1 MALYPDLVR
10 RSIDELSKLPGIGQK
25 SAERIV
31 FHLLERPKEE
41 TKRLASALFY
51 MREKIRF
58 CQVCN
63 NFSESEICPIC
74 ADADRDKSVLCIVER
89 PSDVSVIEKTG
100 YYKGMYYVLLGSLS
114 PVDEGKKALNL
125 TKLKKILESGLV
137 REVIIATDADSEGE
151 ITALYL
157 QEFLSSYPVSMSR
170 IGMGIPVGANIEYM
184 DAVTIAK
191 AIETRTRIR

>member
-10 RSIDELSKLPGIGQK
+10 KSIEELSKLPGIGQK

-31 FHLLERPKEE
+31 FHLLGRPKEE
-41 TKRLASALFY
+41 TKRLASTLFY

-63 NFSESEICPIC
+63 NFSESEICPVC
-74 ADADRDKSVLCIVER
+74 ADATRDKSVLCIVER
-89 PSDVSVIEKTG
+89 PSDVSVIEKAG
-100 YYKGMYYVLLGSLS
+100 YYKGRYYVLLGSLS
-114 PVDEGKKALNL
+114 PIDEGKETLNL
-125 TKLKKILESGLV
+125 TKLKKILESDLV
-137 REVIIATDADSEGE
+137 KEVIIATDADSEGE

-157 QEFLSSYPVSMSR
+157 QEILSSYPISVSR

-184 DAVTIAK
+184 DAITIAK
-191 AIETRTRIR
+191 AIESRTRIR

>member
-1 MALYPDLVR
+1 M
-10 RSIDELSKLPGIGQK
+10 
-25 SAERIV
+25 
-31 FHLLERPKEE
+31 
-41 TKRLASALFY
+41 
-51 MREKIRF
+51 
-58 CQVCN
+58 
-63 NFSESEICPIC
+63 
-74 ADADRDKSVLCIVER
+74 LCIVER

-157 QEFLSSYPVSMSR
+157 QEFLSSYPVSISR